1 MRLKPLVLIVPL
13 FAALLA
19 PQARACSQCMCGT
32 PFPADALGGVV
43 PMQVRYGFEER
54 YLSKANALDEEP
66 GTEREREHRISGFV
80 LWRTTNRLALLGRL
94 PYNVKELKETPLGG
108 ETTTQTAKGL
118 GDAEAMALIGL
129 AHTTGAYPTV
139 FGMVLGVTAPTGSN
153 DKKNGAGER
162 LDAHLQ
168 PGTGAWSGT
177 AGLNV
182 AVSLGGGGIVDG
194 SVLGRVNGTN
204 SHDYRYGNVL
214 LFNAGYT
221 SPAQHGVRLL
231 AQVNGR
237 SAKRDQLEEGTVGEN
252 TGGTVVYLSPGA
264 RWQTGLGLDIDG
276 AVQIPV
282 VENLF
287 GEQDEHATGRIALS
301 LSR

>member
-1 MRLKPLVLIVPL
+1 MRMNVLLLVPL
-13 FAALLA
+13 LAVALA
-19 PQARACSQCMCGT
+19 SPARACSQCMCGM

-66 GTEREREHRISGFV
+66 GTEREREHRVSGFV
-80 LWRTTNRLALLGRL
+80 LWRATNRLALLGRL
-94 PYNVKELKETPLGG
+94 PYNVKKIEETPLGA
-108 ETTTQTAKGL
+108 ETTTEKAKGL
-118 GDAEAMALIGL
+118 GDAELSALVGL
-129 AHTTGAYPTV
+129 AHTNGARPTV
-139 FGMVLGVTAPTGSN
+139 LGLVLVVAAPTGSN
-153 DKKNGAGER
+153 GLRNSAGER

-182 AVSLGGGGIVDG
+182 AVTLGGSIIDA
-194 SVLGRVNGTN
+194 SVLGRANGTN
-204 SHDYRYGNVL
+204 SHDYRYGDVL

-221 SPAQHGVRLL
+221 SPARRGVRLL

-237 SAKRDQLEEGTVGEN
+237 SAERDQIEDGTVGVN

-264 RWQTGLGLDIDG
+264 RWQTGSGIDVEG
-276 AVQIPV
+276 VIQIPV

-287 GEQDEHATGRIALS
+287 GEQDEHATARIALS